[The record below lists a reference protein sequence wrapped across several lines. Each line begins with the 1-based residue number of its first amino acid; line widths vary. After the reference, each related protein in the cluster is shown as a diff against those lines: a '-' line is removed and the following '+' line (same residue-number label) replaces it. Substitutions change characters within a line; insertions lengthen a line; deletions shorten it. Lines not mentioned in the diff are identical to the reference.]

1 MQINAKEAASQIDFL
16 GSGLFGVF
24 CYRVL
29 WSVTECKKS

>member
-16 GSGLFGVF
+16 GSGLFFVICTE

-29 WSVTECKKS
+29 QSV